1 MEKFTNLCPK
11 DNLTNPKSVHN
22 AIAGCGGPLWEET
35 KDYQCELAKEI
46 DKRGIPFALKM
57 QRKRWYKHKK
67 SLMNQKITLNQS
79 DFYFYGP

>member
-46 DKRGIPFALKM
+46 DKRGIPFALVEDGNLLSIYVSK
-57 QRKRWYKHKK
+57 KDYKNAKK
-67 SLMNQKITLNQS
+67 AVV
-79 DFYFYGP
+79 